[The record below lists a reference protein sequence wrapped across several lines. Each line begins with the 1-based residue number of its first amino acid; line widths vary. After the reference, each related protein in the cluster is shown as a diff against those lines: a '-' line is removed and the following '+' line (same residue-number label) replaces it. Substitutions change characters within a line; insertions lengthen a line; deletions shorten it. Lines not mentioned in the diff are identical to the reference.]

1 MPGWLEQTI
10 GFLVVAVVLLD
21 VFLDVLY
28 ARLGTG
34 ILAPR
39 ISRMVW
45 QLFLR
50 ASRRM
55 GKQRR
60 VAMSF
65 CGPVIVAVLVATWAL
80 GLTLGTALV
89 IHTVLGTSVR
99 ANS

>member
-1 MPGWLEQTI
+1 MR
-10 GFLVVAVVLLD
+10 A
-21 VFLDVLY
+21 FLDVLY

-45 QLFLR
+45 RLFLW

-55 GKQRR
+55 RKRGR

-65 CGPVIVAVLVATWAL
+65 CGPIILAVLIAT
-80 GLTLGTALV
+80 
-89 IHTVLGTSVR
+89 
-99 ANS
+99 